1 MAKRNV
7 KVTWQE
13 DEDEQYQALLDF
25 MDTVPQEESSLIAI
39 LHFTQDLM
47 GYIPRPAMMLIA
59 EVLGIPSSKVYG
71 VVTFYSYFSLQ
82 PKGRYNFSVCMGTAC
97 YVKGSQ
103 DILEALQDELELE
116 EGQTS
121 EDGLFSIQAT
131 RCLGACADAPIV
143 MVNDEVHGPM
153 DPSSVRNLVRQCRA
167 KIAAESKE
175 DE

>member
-1 MAKRNV
+1 
-7 KVTWQE
+7 
-13 DEDEQYQALLDF
+13 
-25 MDTVPQEESSLIAI
+25 
-39 LHFTQDLM
+39 M

-59 EVLGIPSSKVYG
+59 EVLDIPSSKVYG

-131 RCLGACADAPIV
+131 RCL
-143 MVNDEVHGPM
+143 
-153 DPSSVRNLVRQCRA
+153 SLCRCPP
-167 KIAAESKE
+167 
-175 DE
+175 